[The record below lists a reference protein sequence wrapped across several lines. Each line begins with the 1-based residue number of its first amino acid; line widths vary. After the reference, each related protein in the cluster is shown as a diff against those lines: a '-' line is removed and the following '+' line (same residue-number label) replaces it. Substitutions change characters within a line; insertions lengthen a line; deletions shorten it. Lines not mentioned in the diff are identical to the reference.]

1 MDGPEIKETKNNL
14 LKDCDVQNSD
24 PDNTNNDISVPEDKK
39 AETETNSFSK
49 HAMKEDHSSEIRE
62 QYLDK
67 QCCTECDD
75 KVYSEEGEMG
85 SVLSAVKEEETI
97 CQLEPREGS
106 SVS

>member
-1 MDGPEIKETKNNL
+1 MDGPEIKEIKNNL

-49 HAMKEDHSSEIRE
+49 HAMKEVHSSEIRE